1 MTIAASGPLRLSALK
16 AEYAG
21 PAASRLWRDYRM
33 GTNYVRANG
42 ASNSAVN
49 GSAGVPTSGPIRL
62 TNYRG
67 KAAGWTYTN
76 AGTIVTSGDHI
87 WMHPFFVVDW
97 NGNDWPKTF
106 VNNGVLGSNSVSYYP
121 FVIYQGAGVITF
133 INNNE
138 IQGAGGAGAVYGSAN
153 AGAGQHAV
161 VVTQCTTQPRIIN
174 NANIRGGGG
183 GGGWGGAGGTG
194 GQGYYVYTA
203 QEGPI
208 YDGNSRVVQRLA
220 YSMPTH
226 NGGNVNYPGGS
237 NFYWGGG
244 DVAGGQGQNTTAVA
258 VGGVT
263 YYRYTLVGSAGST
276 PQYNYYY
283 IYRQFAANAY
293 TSGGG
298 GGIGGNGGRGIGYNS
313 VNLGGTGGAGGAAGG
328 TNAGGGGTGGTG
340 GTGGS
345 WGAYG
350 NTGNTGGTSA
360 GGNYTGASGGAGGS
374 GGGANGAAIYSDSA
388 WSLLVGGALYGS
400 YTGTAPT

>member
-21 PAASRLWRDYRM
+21 PAVSRLWRDYRM

-62 TNYRG
+62 ANYRN

-87 WMHPFFVVDW
+87 WMHPFFGVDW

-106 VNNGVLGSNSVSYYP
+106 VNNGVLGSTSVSYYP
-121 FVIYQGAGVITF
+121 FVIYQGAGIITF

-161 VVTQCTTQPRIIN
+161 VVTQCTTKPRIIN

-203 QEGPI
+203 QEGPY
-208 YDGNSRVVQRLA
+208 YDGNTRVIQNLA
-220 YSMPTH
+220 YQQQTH
-226 NGGNVNYPGGS
+226 NGGTVNYPGGTAW
-237 NFYWGGG
+237 YWGGG
-244 DVAGGQGQNTTAVA
+244 TVVGTQGQNVTAVA
-258 VGGVT
+258 VGSIT
-263 YYRYTLVGSAGST
+263 YYRSSFAGGGANV
-276 PQYNYYY
+276 NYWY
-283 IYRQFAANAY
+283 ILRQFPANAY
-293 TSGGG
+293 TGGGG

-313 VNLGGTGGAGGAAGG
+313 VNLGGTGGAGGAAGS
-328 TNAGGGGTGGTG
+328 TNAGAGGTGGTG
-340 GTGGS
+340 GTGGD
-345 WGAYG
+345 WGGYG
-350 NTGNTGGTSA
+350 NTGNTGA
-360 GGNYTGASGGAGGS
+360 GGGYGNYTGWGSGGAGGS

-388 WSLLVGGALYGS
+388 WSLLVGGNLYGS